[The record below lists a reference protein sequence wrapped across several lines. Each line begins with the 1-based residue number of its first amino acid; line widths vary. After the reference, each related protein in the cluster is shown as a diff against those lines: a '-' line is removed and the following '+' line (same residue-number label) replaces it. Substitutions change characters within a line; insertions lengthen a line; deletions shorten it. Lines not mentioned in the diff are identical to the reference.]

1 MNPEEKSP
9 EEEPVAPK
17 VTLNAADFPVLRI
30 FCRGYLHQDMKDEYG
45 SSLEAVR
52 AFCNESSPDER
63 VALATEWARFM
74 KQTKEMPH
82 HQINK
87 LFTSTLGSSYSLSAD
102 DMESISQLL
111 SKTKQKLK

>member
-1 MNPEEKSP
+1 MSLEMKLPEEQSGD
-9 EEEPVAPK
+9 AK
-17 VTLNAADFPVLRI
+17 VTLKASDYPVLRI

-45 SSLEAVR
+45 SALEAVR
-52 AFCNESSPDER
+52 AFCSESSPDER
-63 VALATEWARFM
+63 IALATEWARFAN
-74 KQTKEMPH
+74 KTKELPQ